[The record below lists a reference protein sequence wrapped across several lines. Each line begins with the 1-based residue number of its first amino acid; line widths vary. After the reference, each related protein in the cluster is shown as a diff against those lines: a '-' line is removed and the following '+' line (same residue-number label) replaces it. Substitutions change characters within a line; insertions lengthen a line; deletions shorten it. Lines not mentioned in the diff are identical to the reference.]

1 MIWRCLFYL
10 GKSFTRG
17 RQIQLLRHHVTSKLL
32 CYCEKN
38 FPSHARKF
46 KTVRRILFICTNC
59 AVFVLFSFLLV
70 TSFEQDSEPAIVAE
84 KMTRLLSEAEPPM
97 RTTQDQEVGLL
108 FLSSFFSLLL
118 HRTSCSV
125 YVNRVRNTY
134 EKSVQR
140 AQRKCKIC
148 HEAQMMMMMMIII
161 MTIIIIIIIY
171 YCYYYYHYFLL

>member
-46 KTVRRILFICTNC
+46 KTVRRKLFIC
-59 AVFVLFSFLLV
+59 AVFVLFYFLLV

-148 HEAQMMMMMMIII
+148 HEAQMMMMMIII
-161 MTIIIIIIIY
+161 MTIIIIIIIIIIIY

>member
-1 MIWRCLFYL
+1 M
-10 GKSFTRG
+10 
-17 RQIQLLRHHVTSKLL
+17 
-32 CYCEKN
+32 
-38 FPSHARKF
+38 
-46 KTVRRILFICTNC
+46 
-59 AVFVLFSFLLV
+59 FVLFSFLSV

-118 HRTSCSV
+118 HRTSCSL

-148 HEAQMMMMMMIII
+148 HP
-161 MTIIIIIIIY
+161 
-171 YCYYYYHYFLL
+171 

>member
-1 MIWRCLFYL
+1 MEPQAAGKQASAGFTAKFGTFLRHFYGWKECRLLGIVFDLFFQVLILWCLFYL
-10 GKSFTRG
+10 GKSCSRG
-17 RQIQLLRHHVTSKLL
+17 RETQSLCHHLTSLKLL
-32 CYCEKN
+32 CYCGKN

-46 KTVRRILFICTNC
+46 KTVRRILCICTNC
-59 AVFVLFSFLLV
+59 AVFVLFSFLSV

-125 YVNRVRNTY
+125 YVNRVRVT
-134 EKSVQR
+134 
-140 AQRKCKIC
+140 
-148 HEAQMMMMMMIII
+148 
-161 MTIIIIIIIY
+161 
-171 YCYYYYHYFLL
+171 